1 MRTAFSRLPKIAL
14 HACMWLKWFSLLQCF
29 LSGTIGR
36 RATAVP
42 TLLSVGLF
50 FSQIWARSQHAAP
63 SARHRSETSHWPQ
76 VQNYGATPEHLD
88 PTQFGQLA
96 GTDSLPDSRCH
107 HPQTWLTFYL
117 QTELTAF
124 LGAVDF
130 NGHFHVFSRS
140 PLGKPRAWRT
150 SCFRQETPEFGG
162 ILKSYVTCA
171 APIFTIIIVKAHL
184 NVAAGIPTP

>member
-1 MRTAFSRLPKIAL
+1 MRAAFSRLPKIAL
-14 HACMWLKWFSLLQCF
+14 HACIWLKWFS
-29 LSGTIGR
+29 
-36 RATAVP
+36 VP

-63 SARHRSETSHWPQ
+63 SARHRSETSHCPQ

-140 PLGKPRAWRT
+140 PLGKPRAWRI
-150 SCFRQETPEFGG
+150 SCFRQRSVQALCHFTGSAVHPAPLEGSHRPLGTQVARASTHGLGE
-162 ILKSYVTCA
+162 A
-171 APIFTIIIVKAHL
+171 AVVPKR
-184 NVAAGIPTP
+184 